1 MSELFGQLGINWR
14 LLVTQGVNF
23 FALLAI
29 LTFFA
34 YRPLLRLLDE
44 RRKKIELGLQGAEEA
59 QRRLDEIERLKSE
72 RLAKADRQA
81 LAAITQAE
89 KEAQTRG
96 QGIIAET
103 RAKALSIENR
113 LANANRRLLNLERR
127 MVWPHVDASVRASID
142 GAHATAA
149 ALEAEVQALPQTEK
163 DVATTRTRIKEANE
177 EAGRRAYQQTYRV
190 ASLRAQV
197 VASEVWVNQNRDR
210 LLPEE
215 AKRGVHERRHAPD
228 PIAAA
233 CGGGRSDVS
242 GASGGG
248 GAGLC
253 PAGAAPA
260 RDVRRARWIDP
271 RAGRP

>member
-44 RRKKIELGLQGAEEA
+44 RRRKIELGLQGAEEA

-103 RAKALSIENR
+103 RAKAEAILAEARASAERRSIEERIR
-113 LANANRRLLNLERR
+113 LAEEARTLVRSAITKAVRLEPER
-127 MVWPHVDASVRASID
+127 VD
-142 GAHATAA
+142 
-149 ALEAEVQALPQTEK
+149 QALVERAAK
-163 DVATTRTRIKEANE
+163 LIRE
-177 EAGRRAYQQTYRV
+177 EV
-190 ASLRAQV
+190 L
-197 VASEVWVNQNRDR
+197 
-210 LLPEE
+210 
-215 AKRGVHERRHAPD
+215 
-228 PIAAA
+228 
-233 CGGGRSDVS
+233 
-242 GASGGG
+242 
-248 GAGLC
+248 
-253 PAGAAPA
+253 
-260 RDVRRARWIDP
+260 
-271 RAGRP
+271 